1 MRNDPG
7 RDRASPGVVA
17 DDDLEVEMAG
27 LRQQVVSFQP
37 HPVITQDDLV
47 VDMDTVIYV
56 TVLLQVPVAAYP
68 LAVECDE
75 ERFGQ
80 VWSRLQP
87 RHRP

>member
-1 MRNDPG
+1 MRGQPA
-7 RDRASPGVVA
+7 RCAA
-17 DDDLEVEMAG
+17 
-27 LRQQVVSFQP
+27 RQS

-68 LAVECDE
+68 LAVERDE

-80 VWSRLQP
+80 VWVAAQP
-87 RHRP
+87 RHRS